1 MELSC
6 KSEYV
11 LLALFELANHYHKG
25 EPLQIRQIAAAQ
37 NIPERYLEQLL
48 VSLKTGGLVKSTRG
62 AKGGYVLAREP
73 RKITLLDT
81 LRCLEGLDTA
91 ASAKTPTLKT
101 VERTV
106 IQEIWQE
113 AYQAANAVWQKY
125 TLQDICEQ
133 FSARRQIELMYYI

>member
-1 MELSC
+1 MKPILNM
-6 KSEYV
+6 
-11 LLALFELANHYHKG
+11 FELANHYHKG

-81 LRCLEGLDTA
+81 LRCLEGLDPA
-91 ASAKTPTLKT
+91 AAKTHMLKT

-125 TLQDICEQ
+125 TLQDVCEQ
-133 FSARRQIELMYYI
+133 FSARRQIEFMYYI